1 VARWAHNPKVEGS
14 NPSPA
19 TTNPD
24 ALAFGIF
31 LFREGRKLVCGTE
44 AEKKK
49 TVSERSERKTLVV
62 YPTNQ
67 GINIKT
73 VIKELK
79 FDHV

>member
-1 VARWAHNPKVEGS
+1 
-14 NPSPA
+14 
-19 TTNPD
+19 
-24 ALAFGIF
+24 
-31 LFREGRKLVCGTE
+31 
-44 AEKKK
+44 
-49 TVSERSERKTLVV
+49 VSERSERKTLVV